1 MFKKASTQNFV
12 NFDDSHTNQ
21 LVQQLVAEIS
31 QLEQKLNK
39 VHADKQSVDFSLEQ
53 SYKAML
59 HSRKGALRELQKQQG
74 LHFQ

>member
-12 NFDDSHTNQ
+12 NFDDSNTNK

-31 QLEQKLNK
+31 QLEQKLGK
-39 VHADKQSVDFSLEQ
+39 LHTEKQKVDFSVEQ
-53 SYKAML
+53 TYKEML
-59 HSRKGALRELQKQQG
+59 NSRKITLKDLQKQQG